1 MRGGSVLTT
10 VRRGGVLV
18 AGLCLV
24 AAPLTAREQ
33 RVAGAAAPPATAIDE
48 RVTATLG
55 AAPSLRIDMPPPARQ
70 PDAARQRLGEPLRI
84 GFHRDVPPAF
94 RGNLLPR
101 LEWTTAPSGELI
113 AALLVSSPGAVS
125 VRLGLRAKLPPGAR
139 VGFFQPDDAGSTA
152 PAIAASEFSEFAGRS
167 EAPAESA
174 GRPEERAAALTWSP
188 SVAGDVIGLQVTLP
202 SGGLAGAWLRLE
214 RVAHR
219 FLHSQARRYKALRC
233 PDLHLD
239 VQCRVGHFQQG
250 LENAVARIA
259 FERPDGTYLCSGTLL
274 NDADSTTQ
282 TPYFLTANHCI
293 STPEEARSMVATW
306 FYQRASCGVAAL
318 DERATTVRGGGELL
332 ATSVRYDATLLK
344 LRWPPPPGVFYAGWD
359 GGRPVAIDDSVF
371 GIHHPQ
377 GEPRKYSA
385 GRVLDTRDSEGLEAA
400 IVVTW
405 DEGRTE
411 GGSSGSGLFR
421 DGYLIGT
428 LSHGDE
434 CDADPYQD
442 FYGSFAGFFPQVCG
456 VLRGTGCG
464 DGRHDIA
471 YYARPIALG
480 TVGEDAVD
488 EIGDVD
494 YWRVTVPS
502 SGVLVAETAGNT
514 DTVGALEDDRGRTPA
529 QDDNGGAGK
538 NFRIERAI
546 RAGTHFVRVS
556 GGKGETGNYVLRV
569 SHTPV
574 ALPLFLAHSP
584 GRHGFARV
592 INRSNR
598 AGQALVTAIDDAGT
612 EKRVSLRLEANRTVH
627 INSEDLRDGND
638 EKGLSGGVGLGEGD
652 WRLLLE
658 TDLDVNVLAF
668 ARTADGFLTSM
679 HDTVTDIGWAGRHRY
694 VVPIF
699 NPASNTRQVSK
710 LRLFNPHGQPIGA
723 IISGVDDSGNAASRG
738 YLIAELPAGA
748 ARTFTAAQLEAGDEA
763 LRGSLGDGQGKWELV
778 VQAARPIGV
787 MNLLESPPADAG
799 SGATRARLLTNLST
813 SGRSRRAR
821 SCSPSRRSPRPCEV
835 PLFIAADD
843 ETRQGFARIIN
854 YSDEDG
860 EVTVSAVD
868 DAGVVA
874 GPVAIRLRARQA
886 LHFNSDDLEGGNVA
900 KGLSGGVG
908 DGAGDWRLLLETEL
922 DILGPLVFVRTRDGF
937 LTSMHDVV
945 RDEVGWRHVVAVF
958 NPASNANQVSKLRVV
973 NPTPLPA
980 SIAIAGVD
988 DAGAA
993 GPAGEVT
1000 LQLPAG
1006 QARTFDAA
1014 QLENGAAG
1022 LWGRLGD
1029 GKGKWRLTVTADQ
1042 PVRVMSLLQS
1052 PTGNLTN
1059 LSSSPQ
1065 D

>member
-18 AGLCLV
+18 SGLCLV

-33 RVAGAAAPPATAIDE
+33 RIAGAAAPPATAIDE
-48 RVTATLG
+48 RVKAVTG

-70 PDAARQRLGEPLRI
+70 SDAARQRLGGPLRI

-139 VGFFQPDDAGSTA
+139 VGFFQPDAAGSAA
-152 PAIAASEFSEFAGRS
+152 PAIAASEFSEFAGRP
-167 EAPAESA
+167 EAPAESV
-174 GRPEERAAALTWSP
+174 GRAKERAAALTWSP

-202 SGGLAGAWLRLE
+202 SGDLDGAWLRLE

-219 FLHSQARRYKALRC
+219 FSHSQARRYKALDC
-233 PDLHLD
+233 PELHLD
-239 VQCRVGHFQQG
+239 VQCRVGDFQQG

-259 FERPDGTYLCSGTLL
+259 FERSDGTYLCSGTLL

-282 TPYFLTANHCI
+282 TSYFLTANHCI
-293 STPEEARSMVATW
+293 STPEEARSTVATW

-318 DERATTVRGGGELL
+318 DERAMTVRGGGELL

-359 GGRPVAIDDSVF
+359 GRPRPVAVDDSVF
-371 GIHHPQ
+371 GIHHPK

-385 GRVLDTRDSEGLEAA
+385 GRVLGIRNSEGLEAA

-421 DGYLIGT
+421 DDYLIGT

-434 CDADPYQD
+434 CDADPYRD

-456 VLRGTGCG
+456 VLGTGCG
-464 DGRHDIA
+464 DGKHDIA

-480 TVGEDAVD
+480 TAGEDAVD

-502 SGVLVAETAGNT
+502 SGVLVAETTGDT
-514 DTVGALEDDRGRTPA
+514 DTVGALEDDQGRTPA
-529 QDDNGGAGK
+529 QDDNGGAGE
-538 NFRIERAI
+538 NFRIERTI

-556 GGKGETGNYVLRV
+556 GGEGETGDYVLRV

-679 HDTVTDIGWAGRHRY
+679 HDTVTDIDWAGGHLY

-710 LRLFNPHGQPIGA
+710 LRLFNPHGQPIVA
-723 IISGVDDSGNAASRG
+723 TISGVDDSGNAASRSYR
-738 YLIAELPAGA
+738 YLVAELPAGA

-763 LRGSLGDGQGKWELV
+763 FRGSLGDGQGKWRLV
-778 VQAARPIGV
+778 VWAARPIGV
-787 MNLLESPPADAG
+787 MNLLESPPAGAG

-821 SCSPSRRSPRPCEV
+821 SCPPRSCEV

-874 GPVAIRLRARQA
+874 GSVVIRLRARQT
-886 LHFNSDDLEGGNVA
+886 LHFNSDDLESGNVA

-908 DGAGDWRLLLETEL
+908 DGAGDWRLLLQTEL

-973 NPTPLPA
+973 NPTLLPA
-980 SIAIAGVD
+980 RIAIAGVD

-1000 LQLPAG
+1000 LELPAG

-1059 LSSSPQ
+1059 LSSSL
-1065 D
+1065 